1 MNCAQ
6 PGGWDRLA
14 QKVGQRRPAVG
25 EVYQEQSV
33 RWNRGLSARQG
44 SPCFMFTTELRLFIP
59 RRLQSLGLQIDWG
72 HVRAARTLAALM
84 NTVELNALELLCLRR
99 NQKSLQ
105 SCWPADA
112 CCTLNF
118 GSDSMGVSMA
128 DDISISNRVTVNH
141 SSKQPQHMFLPQ
153 GTFTLSMCSR

>member
-1 MNCAQ
+1 MHSQEAGIGWPRKWDRGAQ
-6 PGGWDRLA
+6 PSEKSIRSSRCGGTVASVHVREARASCSRLSCD
-14 QKVGQRRPAVG
+14 
-25 EVYQEQSV
+25 YSF
-33 RWNRGLSARQG
+33 QG
-44 SPCFMFTTELRLFIP
+44 ACNP
-59 RRLQSLGLQIDWG
+59 LGLQIDWG

>member
-59 RRLQSLGLQIDWG
+59 RRLQSPRATNRLGSCAG
-72 HVRAARTLAALM
+72 CTHVGGTYEYSGTERPGAPLSPTKSEVIAILLA
-84 NTVELNALELLCLRR
+84 C
-99 NQKSLQ
+99 
-105 SCWPADA
+105 
-112 CCTLNF
+112 
-118 GSDSMGVSMA
+118 
-128 DDISISNRVTVNH
+128 
-141 SSKQPQHMFLPQ
+141 
-153 GTFTLSMCSR
+153 